1 MWEGGKRMQTFDS
14 FLMSMISSG
23 TPILFALMGDLVG
36 QQTGIIS
43 LSVEGS
49 MLMGACAGFAVA
61 AYTNN
66 LILTILAAALA
77 GAFIGLIQAYLVISR
92 KANMLASGLTL
103 IFFAQGIT
111 GFAGR
116 NLLTKEI
123 VGFDKIAVPVISKI
137 PVIGVFF
144 DQDPIT
150 YLSYFVIVILFL
162 VLNKTRFGFE

>member
-1 MWEGGKRMQTFDS
+1 MQTFDS

-66 LILTILAAALA
+66 LILGCSIGRGIHRIDSGISCYFEKSQYA
-77 GAFIGLIQAYLVISR
+77 GKRIDTYLFCTRNNRLCR
-92 KANMLASGLTL
+92 KKS
-103 IFFAQGIT
+103 
-111 GFAGR
+111 
-116 NLLTKEI
+116 
-123 VGFDKIAVPVISKI
+123 FDKRNRWI
-137 PVIGVFF
+137 
-144 DQDPIT
+144 
-150 YLSYFVIVILFL
+150 
-162 VLNKTRFGFE
+162 